1 MKTGAA
7 RPDGRIFS
15 IMFIVVHLD
24 TVKYTSKDVIFPPP
38 PPPTRVIIHSA
49 FTIADFLFDEASLPQ
64 RKIDGRPRWT
74 ACLRHVVAVAA
85 SPIENKFR
93 NVQRGVL
100 SRGLYGSYAFPRIRH
115 REEKSPERELTSVPL
130 IAELRD
136 APPPP
141 PSPYH
146 PCPSTFG
153 AGSPPRARRGDSLSQ
168 RLPTSDNKK
177 EGRGWRNEV
186 GSVRE

>member
-1 MKTGAA
+1 MSSF
-7 RPDGRIFS
+7 R
-15 IMFIVVHLD
+15 
-24 TVKYTSKDVIFPPP
+24 

-64 RKIDGRPRWT
+64 RKINGRPRWT

-93 NVQRGVL
+93 SVQRGVL

-136 APPPP
+136 APPSSSLPL
-141 PSPYH
+141 PSFPFDIRSRFSSS
-146 PCPSTFG
+146 ST
-153 AGSPPRARRGDSLSQ
+153 
-168 RLPTSDNKK
+168 K
-177 EGRGWRNEV
+177 GRFFISEAPDIRQ
-186 GSVRE
+186 